1 MPIVRGAARMRL
13 FRRMKE
19 SNITR
24 RLRISGRVQG
34 VGFRYHFM
42 RAARECGIGGWVR
55 NRSDGS
61 VEAMVSGTPD
71 AVDKITAWAR
81 QGPPHAAVTA
91 MEVEAASGSFSTFE
105 TLPTE

>member
-1 MPIVRGAARMRL
+1 MRIVRGAARMRL
-13 FRRMKE
+13 FERMSE
-19 SNITR
+19 SNIAR
-24 RLRISGRVQG
+24 RLRIKGRVQG

-55 NRSDGS
+55 NRIDGS
-61 VEAMVSGTPD
+61 VEAVVSGTPD

-81 QGPPHAAVTA
+81 QGPRHAVVTE
-91 MEVEAASGSFSTFE
+91 MEVEAASGRFSTFK